1 MIATVLL
8 DEKIG
13 KFMGM
18 NLLDVTDLMDLAIR
32 FAFNALVLFVLI
44 RVIYYSMTKR
54 KDYLFTF
61 FLLGTMVFL
70 ICFLLSNV
78 KLQLGFALGLFAIF
92 GILRYRTVQV
102 PIREMSYLFAVI
114 GLSVI
119 NSLANKKVSF
129 SELLFTDLAV
139 IVVILILEKVKIL
152 KHELSKPITYEKIEL
167 IVPAKR
173 KELIADLEKRTGLT
187 IHKIEIGRINFLQDT
202 ARIQIYYYDQ
212 QPNLTEDAE
221 NTMPD
226 DNDD

>member
-8 DEKIG
+8 DNLYG

-18 NLLDVTDLMDLAIR
+18 DLVDIPDLMDLAIR
-32 FAFNALVLFVLI
+32 FVFNAIVLLVLI
-44 RVIYYSMTKR
+44 RFIYYSATKR

-61 FLLGTMVFL
+61 YLLGTMVFL

-92 GILRYRTVQV
+92 GILRYRTVQI

-129 SELLFTDLAV
+129 TELLFTDVAV
-139 IVVILILEKVKIL
+139 IVIILILEKVNML
-152 KHELSKPITYEKIEL
+152 KHEASKGIVYEKIEL
-167 IVPAKR
+167 IVPEKR
-173 KELIADLEKRTGLT
+173 KELIADLEKRTGLK
-187 IHKIEIGRINFLQDT
+187 IHRVEIGRINFLQDT
-202 ARIQIYYYDQ
+202 ARIQIYYFDQ

-221 NTMPD
+221 NTTPD
-226 DNDD
+226 DND